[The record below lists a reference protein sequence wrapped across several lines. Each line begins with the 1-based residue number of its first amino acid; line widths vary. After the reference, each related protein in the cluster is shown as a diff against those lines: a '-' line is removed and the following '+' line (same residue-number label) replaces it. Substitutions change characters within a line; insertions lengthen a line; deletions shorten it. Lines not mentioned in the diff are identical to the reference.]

1 MSAVRIVWQC
11 GSPESLEEI
20 EPEWLSAIPLL
31 VGAHSITNSARV
43 VATCYELPI
52 EAVLAATGNGRAR
65 L

>member
-20 EPEWLSAIPLL
+20 EPEWLSAIE
-31 VGAHSITNSARV
+31 GAHSITNSARV
-43 VATCYELPI
+43 AATRYELPI